1 MLYLFIYKN
10 NFIDNNKI
18 DFKTQNLIRFDF
30 KITKKQSYRFEIDFK
45 EMKIIHRIRYD
56 KMLRKVCDT
65 SFDVAHKFAS
75 KELNLDF
82 SKNVKLKQS

>member
-1 MLYLFIYKN
+1 
-10 NFIDNNKI
+10 
-18 DFKTQNLIRFDF
+18 
-30 KITKKQSYRFEIDFK
+30 
-45 EMKIIHRIRYD
+45 MKIIHRIRYD